1 MSASTPTLTSD
12 FASCGTIV
20 VVRAASLR
28 VFMGSRAV
36 WVAWMTCPSATA
48 TCFREDPVSSR
59 FVLVLLKLLVAAES
73 KKASLSMIAAATAAV
88 SSCLRFHRTR
98 CRAHLREFLVPG
110 WRRMGLRVIL
120 GVVLCGGGAAES
132 LVSR

>member
-1 MSASTPTLTSD
+1 V
-12 FASCGTIV
+12 I
-20 VVRAASLR
+20 
-28 VFMGSRAV
+28 
-36 WVAWMTCPSATA
+36 
-48 TCFREDPVSSR
+48 SR

-73 KKASLSMIAAATAAV
+73 KKASLSTIAAATAAV

-98 CRAHLREFLVPG
+98 RRAHLRELLVPG